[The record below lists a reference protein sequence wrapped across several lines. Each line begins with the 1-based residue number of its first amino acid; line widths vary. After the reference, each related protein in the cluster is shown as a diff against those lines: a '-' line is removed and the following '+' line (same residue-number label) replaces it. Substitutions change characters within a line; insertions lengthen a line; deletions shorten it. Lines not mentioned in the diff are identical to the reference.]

1 MLGLQSSQFLPRC
14 AELLAQLAHLRAG
27 LHLLLFVL
35 LHLGDPAVELFDL
48 GAILERGFEGEALLL
63 PMGQVDA
70 QQVYLAPQLFAS
82 FLVLQHAQL
91 KPFFALGQAVVKV
104 SAAVGEFLASGLELQ
119 L

>member
-1 MLGLQSSQFLPRC
+1 
-14 AELLAQLAHLRAG
+14 
-27 LHLLLFVL
+27 
-35 LHLGDPAVELFDL
+35 
-48 GAILERGFEGEALLL
+48 
-63 PMGQVDA
+63 MGQVDA

-91 KPFFALGQAVVKV
+91 MSFFALGQAVVKV

>member
-1 MLGLQSSQFLPRC
+1 
-14 AELLAQLAHLRAG
+14 
-27 LHLLLFVL
+27 
-35 LHLGDPAVELFDL
+35 
-48 GAILERGFEGEALLL
+48 
-63 PMGQVDA
+63 MGQVDA

-91 KPFFALGQAVVKV
+91 KPFFALGQVALKV